1 MIMKLKMKLKLQKK
15 DKKENRKS
23 KKSFKML
30 KVNMLK
36 RATLLRM
43 MTVIL
48 KKMIMSL

>member
-23 KKSFKML
+23 KKNFKML

-48 KKMIMSL
+48 KKMITSL